1 MAFKIMPGS
10 AATVTPDICLRWTA
24 CQVNKRLQGVE
35 YCGQHTVFCEI
46 DRARNLSLCACKID
60 MQIIAF
66 NRNLYTDFYW
76 VRRRHTRIIHIINK
90 AVLAVLRFR
99 IPARRRRSAYLKLNA
114 CNRSTVS
121 ITRIGI
127 LKTAGTTRLAA
138 DLSLKVT
145 IALVWDPRIAE
156 NEVYNIRDGLA
167 IAANTH
173 QRDLEPS

>member
-1 MAFKIMPGS
+1 
-10 AATVTPDICLRWTA
+10 
-24 CQVNKRLQGVE
+24 
-35 YCGQHTVFCEI
+35 
-46 DRARNLSLCACKID
+46 

-90 AVLAVLRFR
+90 AVLAVLQVPNTGAQTALS
-99 IPARRRRSAYLKLNA
+99 IILKLMHA
-114 CNRSTVS
+114 IDQQVS

-127 LKTAGTTRLAA
+127 LKTAGTHTIGS

-167 IAANTH
+167 IGGKYAPAG
-173 QRDLEPS
+173 S